1 MKQSLD
7 EYLTEINREELLG
20 LEEEQALVEAI
31 QQKGPDCEEK
41 ERLVKCFR
49 RFVTPV
55 VRQYLKRGLT
65 VEELIEAGNKGLAK
79 AVEKYV
85 PDADSKFIT
94 YAVWWIRQSIIQAI
108 EEKNSLNVELKS

>member
-7 EYLTEINREELLG
+7 DYFKDVYSAPLLDQEEEL
-20 LEEEQALVEAI
+20 ALAEAI

-41 ERLVKCFR
+41 EQLVKCFR

-65 VEELIEAGNKGLAK
+65 VEELIEAGNEGLAK
-79 AVEKYV
+79 AAEKYV

-108 EEKNSLNVELKS
+108 EEKNQK